1 MNRPRAMLRAGFFA
15 LLLLPA
21 AMISPSDAHAGDQV
35 AIVRDVPYRDGPVK
49 AWRLDLALKADLR
62 GRPRPGIVVIHGG
75 GWIEGDKSSF
85 VFRDRRAPANIVDF
99 ARQGFVAVS
108 LLSFRRGSPRC
119 ARRGRRSGA
128 CR

>member
-1 MNRPRAMLRAGFFA
+1 MNRPRGMLRVGFLA
-15 LLLLPA
+15 LFLSPA
-21 AMISPSDAHAGDQV
+21 AMMSSPSADAEDEL

-49 AWRLDLALKADLR
+49 AWRVDLAMKADLR

-108 LLSFRRGSPRC
+108 INYRL
-119 ARRGRRSGA
+119 ARE
-128 CR
+128 